1 MLADKGYQ
9 GCGPTTPYRKAPGRP
24 LTEVR
29 QECNHALNSLH
40 AAVERAISHLVNWK
54 ILDSGYP
61 GRLTEFPDLL
71 CTVTNLE
78 IYRVWG

>member
-1 MLADKGYQ
+1 MQ
-9 GCGPTTPYRKAPGRP
+9 PR
-24 LTEVR
+24 
-29 QECNHALNSLH
+29 LNSLR

-54 ILDSGYP
+54 ILDIGYR

-71 CTVTNLE
+71 RTVTNLE